1 MKLLGLGVSPG
12 RAAAHVQV
20 FRDERFTFNDDGPE
34 DQRPAGSL
42 SDLDTALWNSKA
54 ELLNVVTDATKRLG
68 AEHAAIFEVQL
79 SMMDDVEWLDPIVA
93 GISAGGDP
101 ARVVWT
107 VSGELADELLL
118 LEDPYLRERSADIRD
133 LAKRVVRHLQ
143 ETSLG
148 EPTSSVRA
156 LVIGREPVIL
166 VAQEL
171 TPSDTVGL
179 DPSVVRAIVTEAGAR
194 TSHAAIL
201 ARQLGIPAVVSVP
214 GLMALAEDGIQ
225 ATVDGLSGEVHIN
238 PSASELASFNAVEE
252 TVWEIDADPV
262 HTRDGIR
269 IAVNANAGSTED
281 VLRAVA
287 SGADGVGLFR
297 TELLFI
303 QAGRLLDEQA
313 QFLAYCAGAK
323 AAAGR
328 PIVFRTLDIGG
339 DKPLPGL
346 SVPAEENPFLGLRG
360 VRLSL
365 AHRDVF
371 SAQLRALAR
380 ASAEYPN
387 IRVMVPM
394 VSELREL
401 DEVRDLIAAFKV
413 VAPIRIGVMIE
424 VPSAAILAHEFAE
437 ESDFLSI
444 GSNDLTAYLMA
455 SDRNNAGVQHLYNEI
470 SPAVI
475 RMLAFIAGAGSASGT
490 PVSLCGELAGDV
502 RVLPLLIGLG
512 LRSLSVAP
520 GLVPRLKAQIRALD
534 TRLLAGPA
542 EEALQARDLRDME
555 SILDRLN
562 VLHASTPQVGS
573 VPIRQ

>member
-12 RAAAHVQV
+12 RATALVQV
-20 FRDERFTFNDDGPE
+20 FRDERFIFSDEEPE
-34 DQRPAGSL
+34 DQRSSSSL
-42 SDLDTALWNSKA
+42 SDLDTALRSSKA
-54 ELLNVVTDATKRLG
+54 ELLDVVADATERLG
-68 AEHAAIFEVQL
+68 AGHAAIFEVQL
-79 SMMDDVEWLDPIVA
+79 SMMDDAEWLDPIVA
-93 GISAGGDP
+93 GITAGGDA

-107 VSGELADELLL
+107 VSGELADELQLL
-118 LEDPYLRERSADIRD
+118 DDPYLRERSADIRD

-143 ETSLG
+143 ETNPG
-148 EPTSSVRA
+148 TSAASVRP
-156 LVIGREPVIL
+156 LVSGWEPVIL
-166 VAQEL
+166 FAQEL
-171 TPSDTVGL
+171 TPSDTIGL
-179 DPSVVRAIVTEAGAR
+179 DPSMVRAIVTEAGAR

-225 ATVDGLSGEVHIN
+225 ATVDGSTGELQIN
-238 PSASELASFNAVEE
+238 PSASDLAAFNAVKES
-252 TVWEIDADPV
+252 VWEIDPTPV
-262 HTRDGIR
+262 HTLDGIGV
-269 IAVNANAGSTED
+269 AVYANAGSAED
-281 VLRAVA
+281 VSRAVA
-287 SGADGVGLFR
+287 FGADGVGLFR

-303 QAGRLLDEQA
+303 KAGQLLDEQA
-313 QFLAYCAGAK
+313 QFRAYCAA
-323 AAAGR
+323 ARDAAGR
-328 PIVFRTLDIGG
+328 PIIFRTLDIGG
-339 DKPLPGL
+339 DKPLTGL
-346 SVPAEENPFLGLRG
+346 SVPAEENPFLGVRG

-371 SAQLRALAR
+371 SAQLRALGR

-401 DEVRDLIAAFKV
+401 DEVRDLIAVEAG
-413 VAPIRIGVMIE
+413 APLRIGVMIE

-475 RMLAFIAGAGSASGT
+475 RMLAFIARAGSASGT

-520 GLVPRLKAQIRALD
+520 GLVPQLKAQIRVLD
-534 TRLLAGPA
+534 TRLLAGPT
-542 EEALQARDLRDME
+542 EEALRARDLGGIE
-555 SILDRLN
+555 SILVRLN
-562 VLHASTPQVGS
+562 ALPAPTT
-573 VPIRQ
+573 